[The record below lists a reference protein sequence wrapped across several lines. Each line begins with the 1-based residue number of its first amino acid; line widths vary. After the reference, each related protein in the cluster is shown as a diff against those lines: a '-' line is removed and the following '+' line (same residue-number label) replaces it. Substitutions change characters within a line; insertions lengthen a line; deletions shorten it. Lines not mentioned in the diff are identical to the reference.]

1 MLGDLCCLMAWAVWS
16 LDIAFRLDLYLV
28 FVPTKCKV
36 RKIMLEKSKEVREV
50 KGMFETD
57 STLFLQ

>member
-28 FVPTKCKV
+28 LYLQNTKKEKLCWRNLK
-36 RKIMLEKSKEVREV
+36 KLEKFKECLTPIQV
-50 KGMFETD
+50 
-57 STLFLQ
+57 LLQ